1 LADYYCPLH
10 LTFVVIILVFMA
22 TESTLVHNI
31 SSEEFFNKLNELK
44 MALAINQQPIKKAEP
59 IKEELMTPEE
69 VALYFKRCK
78 DTIENWTKKGYL
90 KKYGIGRAVYYKR
103 SEVESAI
110 VPLK

>member
-1 LADYYCPLH
+1 
-10 LTFVVIILVFMA
+10 MA
-22 TESTLVHNI
+22 QESTLLHNI
-31 SSEEFFNKLNELK
+31 SSEEFFNKLNELERK
-44 MALAINQQPIKKAEP
+44 LSEKIPIPQHIEP

-90 KKYGIGRAVYYKR
+90 KKYGLGRAVYYKR